1 MQITSRTCGT
11 DFRINI
17 FAFSMSSKK
26 QEKSNPSAKKSI
38 QQTKQSSDKGLLLW
52 LAGVLLLTAIAFS
65 PSLKNGFTNWDD
77 NVYIGEND
85 LIKSLKGD
93 NIKKMFD
100 TDNHV
105 SLNYHPI
112 TILSLAIDYKLS
124 GYHPKTY
131 HITNLLFHL
140 LNTALVFWFIFLLS
154 NKKIMVA
161 AIVALFFG
169 IHPMHVE
176 SVAWISERKDVLY
189 TFFFM
194 GALVAYYNYLNAE
207 GKNKIGLY
215 VFILL
220 LFLLSILSKAM
231 AVVLPVVFLLID
243 YYKGRKFDIYVILEK
258 IPFFLLSF
266 VFGYMALRIQS
277 EGAAI
282 AKYETFTLLERLSF
296 PAYGIIVYI
305 CKLFVPTH
313 LSCFYP
319 YPHLVD
325 GHLPTLFYVCPL
337 IIVLVFVLILWNL
350 KKSNPA
356 RAGAFGFLFFSITI
370 ALVLQFISVG
380 QVILAERYSYIPYI
394 GLLFPIAMSYEWLQQ
409 QTDKKFSLYK
419 QLSMP
424 VFILFAIICAWLT
437 FERTKVWKNSDVL
450 WTDAIKKFPDS
461 EAAYRNRGSYLI
473 NKKAYDLGEK
483 KVGEMEIDRA
493 LEDFNISIHLNP
505 NSAKVFTNR
514 ANIFG
519 LKGRFDLALADYSKA
534 IELDST
540 DEQTFFNRAVT
551 YSMMKNFD
559 KAIEDYNTAI
569 TMKPDFIAAKKSRAY
584 AYVDIREYDKAITD
598 LNEVILL
605 DPSNAN
611 NYFYRGTALYNI
623 GDFSKALADYTI
635 TLQLNPENSGAY
647 FNRSMANRS
656 LGKFTDALNDALKA
670 QSLGFNVSADYI
682 NALKAKAR

>member
-1 MQITSRTCGT
+1 
-11 DFRINI
+11 
-17 FAFSMSSKK
+17 
-26 QEKSNPSAKKSI
+26 
-38 QQTKQSSDKGLLLW
+38 
-52 LAGVLLLTAIAFS
+52 
-65 PSLKNGFTNWDD
+65 
-77 NVYIGEND
+77 
-85 LIKSLKGD
+85 
-93 NIKKMFD
+93 
-100 TDNHV
+100 
-105 SLNYHPI
+105 
-112 TILSLAIDYKLS
+112 
-124 GYHPKTY
+124 
-131 HITNLLFHL
+131 
-140 LNTALVFWFIFLLS
+140 
-154 NKKIMVA
+154 MVA

-176 SVAWISERKDVLY
+176 SVAWVSERKDVLY

-194 GALVAYYNYLNAE
+194 GALVAYYNYLDAE

-215 VFILL
+215 VFITI

-243 YYKGRKFDIYVILEK
+243 YYKGRKLDIYVILEK
-258 IPFFLLSF
+258 TPFFLLSF
-266 VFGYMALRIQS
+266 IFGYMALRIQS

-282 AKYETFTLLERLSF
+282 AKYETFTLLERLAF

-305 CKLFVPTH
+305 YKLFVPTH

-319 YPHLVD
+319 YPHLVE

-337 IIVLVFVLILWNL
+337 IILLVFVLILWSL
-350 KKSNPA
+350 KKNKIL
-356 RAGAFGFLFFSITI
+356 AFGFLFFSITI

-394 GLLFPIAMSYEWLQQ
+394 GLLFPVAMTYDWIQQ
-409 QTDKKFSLYK
+409 QTDKKFSVYK
-419 QLSMP
+419 QLSML
-424 VFILFAIICAWLT
+424 VLIVFAILCSWLT

-514 ANIFG
+514 ANIYG

-534 IELDST
+534 IELDNT

-551 YSMMKNFD
+551 YSMMKQYD
-559 KAIEDYNTAI
+559 KAIEDYTTALK
-569 TMKPDFIAAKKSRAY
+569 MKPDFISAKKSRAY
-584 AYVDIREYDKAITD
+584 AYVDIKNYENAIDD
-598 LNEVILL
+598 LNAVIPL
-605 DPSNAN
+605 DPKNGI

-623 GDFSKALADYTI
+623 GNVSKAQEDYTVAI
-635 TLQLNPENSGAY
+635 QLDPENSGAY

-656 LGKFTDALNDALKA
+656 LGNFKDALNDALKA

-682 NALKAKAR
+682 NALTAKAM

>member
-1 MQITSRTCGT
+1 
-11 DFRINI
+11 
-17 FAFSMSSKK
+17 MSSKK
-26 QEKSNPSAKKSI
+26 QEKSNPSTKKSV
-38 QQTKQSSDKGLLLW
+38 QQTKQGSDNNILLW
-52 LAGVLLLTAIAFS
+52 LAGILLLTAIAFS

-85 LIKSLKGD
+85 LIKSVKGD

-100 TDNHV
+100 TENHV

-124 GYHPKTY
+124 GYHAKTY

-154 NKKIMVA
+154 NKKLMVA

-194 GALVAYYNYLNAE
+194 GALVAYYKYLDAE
-207 GKNKIGLY
+207 GRNKIGLY
-215 VFILL
+215 VLILI

-231 AVVLPVVFLLID
+231 AVVLPVVLLLVD
-243 YYKGRKFDIYVILEK
+243 YYKGRKFDKYLILEK
-258 IPFFLLSF
+258 IPFFVLSF
-266 VFGYMALRIQS
+266 IFGYMALRIQS

-305 CKLFVPTH
+305 SKLFVPVH

-337 IIVLVFVLILWNL
+337 VIVLVFVLIFLSL
-350 KKSNPA
+350 KKNKIL
-356 RAGAFGFLFFSITI
+356 AFGFLFFLITI

-394 GLLFPIAMSYEWLQQ
+394 GLLFPIAMGYDWLQH
-409 QTDKKFSLYK
+409 QTDKKINIYK
-419 QLSMP
+419 QFSFP
-424 VFILFAIICAWLT
+424 VLIAFAVLCLWLT
-437 FERTKVWKNSDVL
+437 FERSKVWKNSDVL

-461 EAAYRNRGSYLI
+461 EASYRNRGSYLI
-473 NKKAYDLGEK
+473 NKVAYDLGEK

-569 TMKPDFIAAKKSRAY
+569 NMKPDFTSAKKSRAY
-584 AYVDIREYDKAITD
+584 AYVDIREYDKAIAD
-598 LNEVILL
+598 LNEVIPL

-611 NYFYRGTALYNI
+611 NYFYRGTAFYNN
-623 GDFSKALADYTI
+623 GNFSKALEDYTI

-656 LGKFTDALNDALKA
+656 LGKFTEALNDALKA
-670 QSLGFNVSADYI
+670 ESLGFNVSIDYI
-682 NALKAKAR
+682 NALKAKAMQ

>member
-1 MQITSRTCGT
+1 
-11 DFRINI
+11 
-17 FAFSMSSKK
+17 MSSKK
-26 QEKSNPSAKKSI
+26 QEKTSSSAKKSV
-38 QQTKQSSDKGLLLW
+38 QQIKQGTSKNTLLW
-52 LAGVLLLTAIAFS
+52 LAGIILITFIAFS

-85 LIKSLKGD
+85 LIKSVKVD

-100 TDNHV
+100 TENHV

-124 GYHPKTY
+124 GYHAKTY

-194 GALVAYYNYLNAE
+194 GALVAYYKYLDAE
-207 GKNKIGLY
+207 GKKKIMLY
-215 VFILL
+215 VFILVL
-220 LFLLSILSKAM
+220 LFLSILSKAM

-243 YYKGRKFDIYVILEK
+243 YYKARKFDKYVLLEK
-258 IPFFLLSF
+258 IPFFALSF
-266 VFGYMALRIQS
+266 LFGSMALHIQS

-282 AKYETFTLLERLSF
+282 AKYETFTLLERLAF

-305 CKLFVPTH
+305 YKLFLPTH

-319 YPHLVD
+319 YPHLVE

-337 IIVLVFVLILWNL
+337 IIVLLFVLIFFSL
-350 KKSNPA
+350 KKSKIL
-356 RAGAFGFLFFSITI
+356 AFGFLFFIITI

-380 QVILAERYSYIPYI
+380 QVILAERYSYVSYI
-394 GLLFPIAMSYEWLQQ
+394 GLLFPIAMSYDWIQQ
-409 QTDKKFSLYK
+409 QTEKKFNIYK
-419 QLSMP
+419 QLSMLLL
-424 VFILFAIICAWLT
+424 ILYSTICVWLT

-461 EAAYRNRGSYLI
+461 EASYRNRGSYLI

-483 KVGEMEIDRA
+483 RVGEMEIDRA

-534 IELDST
+534 IELDKT

-551 YSMMKNFD
+551 YSMMKNYD
-559 KAIEDYNTAI
+559 KAIEDYNIALK
-569 TMKPDFIAAKKSRAY
+569 MKPDFISAQKSRAY
-584 AYVDIREYDKAITD
+584 AYVDKGDYGKAIAD

-605 DPSNAN
+605 DNTNAT
-611 NYFYRGTALYNI
+611 NYFYRGTAYFNN
-623 GDFSKALADYTI
+623 GNALAALDDYTVSI
-635 TLQLNPENSGAY
+635 QLDPRNSRAY
-647 FNRSMANRS
+647 FNRSVANKS
-656 LGKFTDALNDALKA
+656 LGKFKDALNDALKA
-670 QSLGFNVSADYI
+670 ESMGFAVSVNYI
-682 NALKAKAR
+682 NELKAILLKN